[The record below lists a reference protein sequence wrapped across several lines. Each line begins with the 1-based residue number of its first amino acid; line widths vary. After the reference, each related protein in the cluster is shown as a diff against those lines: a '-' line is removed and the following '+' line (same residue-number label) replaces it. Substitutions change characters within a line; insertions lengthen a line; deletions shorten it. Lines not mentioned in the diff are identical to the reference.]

1 MIIKTGRFGQVTI
14 EESEIIKIPQGIL
27 GFPDFTEF
35 CLIDSADDTLILW
48 LQSVRNA
55 DVAFPVLEPKVFR
68 PDYFVNLSAADM
80 RELKMQDL
88 TRATVFSLLTI
99 PEDVSL
105 MTANLKAPLV
115 INLNNQ
121 TAKQI
126 VLQENEF
133 GIKQPMFK
141 ELRTH
146 LITIESQKKATEA
159 ASLEREAQTHVAG
172 AVNVRA
178 LPPSRG
184 LKSLSINA

>member
-14 EESEIIKIPQGIL
+14 QESEIIKIPQGIL
-27 GFPDFTEF
+27 GFPEFTEF

-48 LQSVRNA
+48 LQSIRSA
-55 DVAFPVLEPKVFR
+55 DVAFPVLEPKIFR
-68 PDYFVNLSAADM
+68 PEYFVNLSAADM

-88 TRATVFSLLTI
+88 SKAAIFSLLTI
-99 PEDVSL
+99 PDDVTQ

-115 INLNNQ
+115 INLTNQ
-121 TAKQI
+121 AAKQI

-146 LITIESQKKATEA
+146 LITIESQKRAAQAAALAREETATA
-159 ASLEREAQTHVAG
+159 AG
-172 AVNVRA
+172 AVSIKS

-184 LKSLSINA
+184 LKSLSVV